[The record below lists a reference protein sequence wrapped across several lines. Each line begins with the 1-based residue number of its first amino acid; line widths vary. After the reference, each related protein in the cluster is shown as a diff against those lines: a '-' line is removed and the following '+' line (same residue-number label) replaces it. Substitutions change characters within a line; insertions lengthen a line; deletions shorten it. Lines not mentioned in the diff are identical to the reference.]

1 MATLVQDVWLG
12 SEPRLRAR
20 RFAPYEEAAVR
31 VIFHPDLG
39 ETLDDAPLAAFL
51 EALAARVEVIAYEP
65 RGQGGSAGRFG
76 PAAVDDLRALLADL
90 PQRWHGGLR
99 VVLAGHGL
107 GAWMALGAADAP
119 GLAGVLAV
127 GPVLRP
133 SDLAAGAPASR
144 LGVPAFVIDGR
155 DQEARDREALAA
167 WVAREP
173 RAARLSVPGD
183 HRAPLERPWAEM
195 AAAWTAERA
204 AAR

>member
-12 SEPRLRAR
+12 TEPRLRAR
-20 RFAPYEEAAVR
+20 RLAPYEEPAVR

-39 ETLDDAPLAAFL
+39 ETLDDAPLAGFL
-51 EALAARVEVIAYEP
+51 ERLAARVEVIAYEP

-76 PAAVDDLRALLADL
+76 PVALDDLRGLLADL
-90 PQRWHGGLR
+90 RQRWHQGRRL
-99 VVLAGHGL
+99 VVAGHGL
-107 GAWMALGAADAP
+107 GAWMALRASDAP
-119 GLAGVLAV
+119 GIAGILAL

-133 SDLAAGAPASR
+133 SSLETGAPASP
-144 LGVPAFVIDGR
+144 LGAPAFVIDGR
-155 DQEARDREALAA
+155 DQDPRDQEAVAA

-173 RAARLSVPGD
+173 QAARLSVPGD
-183 HRAPLERPWAEM
+183 HRASLESPWAEM

>member
-12 SEPRLRAR
+12 ADPRLRAR

-31 VIFHPDLG
+31 VVFHPDLG
-39 ETLDDAPLAAFL
+39 ETLDDPLLAGFL
-51 EALAARVEVIAYEP
+51 EQLATRVEVIAYEP

-76 PAAVDDLRALLADL
+76 PVAADDLRALIDDL
-90 PQRWHGGLR
+90 PRRWHRGLR
-99 VVLAGHGL
+99 VVVAGHGL

-119 GLAGVLAV
+119 GVTGVLAL

-133 SDLAAGAPASR
+133 SSLDAGAPASP

-155 DQEARDREALAA
+155 EQEGGDRDAVAA
-167 WVAREP
+167 WVAGEP
-173 RAARLSVPGD
+173 QAAHLRVPGD
-183 HRAPLERPWAEM
+183 HRAPLASPWAEM